1 VNKNGFSSDV
11 HVVAKNLPWALE
23 INSNNTVDLTA
34 ATVTAQLFYQ
44 PEAEEEGERPVDGVH
59 KAPLEY
65 RTHVNSKDSA
75 TLEFRIKVLTSQ
87 LQSLFR
93 VKIQV
98 KAADSNKKGKDSL
111 QVVHLL
117 SNPIKVVSKP
127 SQATKK
133 RSAEEISS
141 EKTPQKKTTT
151 EVLLETL
158 ARLEQQ
164 GREHQVLLEQLSK
177 NSSSSNLFGCN
188 TSIPDPS
195 EEDFETAFKRFLN
208 CFNRLGEEER
218 PRKIRKMAANMSS
231 VDNENLSELVN
242 ILSTGEIQSWNNGS
256 SSTLRRRM
264 QM

>member
-23 INSNNTVDLTA
+23 IDAKNSLDLSTA
-34 ATVTAQLFYQ
+34 AITAQLLYQ

-65 RTHVNSKDSA
+65 RTHVNSKYSA

-98 KAADSNKKGKDSL
+98 NSADSSKKGKDSC

-133 RSAEEISS
+133 RQAEELEKSS
-141 EKTPQKKTTT
+141 PQKKTTT

-158 ARLEQQ
+158 SRLEQQ
-164 GREHQVLLEQLSK
+164 GKEHRELLEQMCK
-177 NSSSSNLFGCN
+177 NPKTAS
-188 TSIPDPS
+188 TIPDPS
-195 EEDFETAFKRFLN
+195 EEDFETAFRRFLN
-208 CFNRLGEEER
+208 CFNRLSDEDR
-218 PRKIRKMAANMSS
+218 PRKIRKVTSSISS
-231 VDNENLSELVN
+231 VDCENLSEFVN
-242 ILSTGEIQSWNNGS
+242 ILSAGDSHNSNWSNGG
-256 SSTLRRRM
+256 STSTMRRRL
-264 QM
+264 QL

>member
-1 VNKNGFSSDV
+1 MHPQLSLVSQESLATEKVNKNGFSSDV

-23 INSNNTVDLTA
+23 INSNNTVDLTTA
-34 ATVTAQLFYQ
+34 AVTAQLFYQ

-117 SNPIKVVSKP
+117 SDPIKVVSNP

-133 RSAEEISS
+133 RSAEEL
-141 EKTPQKKTTT
+141 EKNF
-151 EVLLETL
+151 
-158 ARLEQQ
+158 
-164 GREHQVLLEQLSK
+164 SK
-177 NSSSSNLFGCN
+177 EDDYRGTFGN
-188 TSIPDPS
+188 FS
-195 EEDFETAFKRFLN
+195 
-208 CFNRLGEEER
+208 
-218 PRKIRKMAANMSS
+218 
-231 VDNENLSELVN
+231 
-242 ILSTGEIQSWNNGS
+242 
-256 SSTLRRRM
+256 
-264 QM
+264 